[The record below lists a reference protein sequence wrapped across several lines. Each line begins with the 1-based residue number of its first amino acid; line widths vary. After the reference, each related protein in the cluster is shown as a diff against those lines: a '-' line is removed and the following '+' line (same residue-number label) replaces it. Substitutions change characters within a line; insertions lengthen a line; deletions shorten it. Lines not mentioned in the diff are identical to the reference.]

1 MTWAIGILGWVRIP
15 LKSNLD
21 ERIDLEK
28 KPSMDVVM
36 KTPDGELRVV
46 LELEHRLRILKRKNP
61 VFILVFNCIIT
72 TLSKKP

>member
-1 MTWAIGILGWVRIP
+1 MNKLGSNPVEIETT
-15 LKSNLD
+15 NLD
-21 ERIDLEK
+21 ERIDFEK

-61 VFILVFNCIIT
+61 VFIPAFNCLNT
-72 TLSKKP
+72 TQSKKPQR